1 MLFSISAFSQVK
13 IEIIG
18 NYFVAT
24 ENAKVIVNHSKDNVR
39 FIIKS
44 PTNPASFYTLFATD
58 FDQTRSFLW
67 TDFRTSTGVAFA
79 SQSILNTWLYANTG
93 TTVSAGGGGTGTSDA
108 TAALQTAGNNLLN
121 SIDIKTPALVN
132 GNTPVQL
139 SAAQIVLLTPQTNG
153 LTDAQLRAKPLDLSI
168 GASTSALQGST
179 NGFLNLIDDSL
190 NTLNNYDFATS
201 AKQDAQTTAFNTLF
215 KTGQNIG
222 NTSFAINGTLPAFTS
237 TPTFNAGTGF
247 QTNSLTDAQLRASP
261 INVTANA
268 GSNLN
273 TSALNL
279 EITQA
284 LIKSKTDNIDVL
296 LSTRTKPADNQLS
309 NMTLSTAGFQKIT
322 DGTNTVTI
330 KSAAA
335 LSADTGFV
343 STTSPNS
350 VQFQN
355 TAPGIVANKSVNV
368 GGVYN
373 STLPIAT
380 TGQGLS
386 ISLDAQGRIITSQ
399 GANNYIPSLDNT
411 TTTQLA
417 AGATFTGL
425 IQDMSSYQ
433 NLILTT
439 NSNQNYT
446 LNLLQYDDAAGL
458 KLSETTTIVK
468 LANQPINTS
477 FTINGSF
484 ARITITNNGAV
495 ATTNFYASS
504 FLGVLPTVPTAL
516 TPSGSFKVAIM
527 EALPSGSG
535 SIGNINSVTSI
546 SNIGISQQNL
556 TEFRN
561 QTLLAVAQS
570 VKVSTGRVYSI
581 TIINPNATPVY
592 LKLYN
597 SLIAGITVGTTAAQ
611 KVYAVPANGSLLIE
625 PQLIGTNFST
635 AISTLVTTGF
645 LDSSNTAPATGVY
658 VEIQY
663 L

>member
-1 MLFSISAFSQVK
+1 MKKLLILLMLFSISAFSQVK

-24 ENAKVIVNHSKDNVR
+24 ENARIIINHSKDNVR

-44 PTNPASFYTLFATD
+44 PTNPASFYTIFATD
-58 FDQTRSFLW
+58 FEQTRSFLW
-67 TDFRTSTGVAFA
+67 TDFRNSSGIAFS
-79 SQSILNTWLYANTG
+79 SQSVLNTFLYANTG
-93 TTVSAGGGGTGTSDA
+93 TTVSGGGSGGSGTSDA
-108 TAALQTAGNNLLN
+108 TAALQTAGNTTLS
-121 SIDIKTPALVN
+121 SIN
-132 GNTPVQL
+132 
-139 SAAQIVLLTPQTNG
+139 
-153 LTDAQLRAKPLDLSI
+153 AK
-168 GASTSALQGST
+168 
-179 NGFLNLIDDSL
+179 
-190 NTLNNYDFATS
+190 DFATS
-201 AKQDAQTTAFNTLF
+201 TKQDTQTTALNTINTTNNTLF

-222 NTSFAINGTLPAFTS
+222 NTAFAINGTLPAFTT
-237 TPTFNAGTGF
+237 TPTFNIGTNGGISTETTLSTLNNKFVSGTTIGTVNAGTGF
-247 QTNSLTDAQLRASP
+247 QINALTDTQLRASA
-261 INVTANA
+261 INVT
-268 GSNLN
+268 
-273 TSALNL
+273 
-279 EITQA
+279 
-284 LIKSKTDNIDVL
+284 
-296 LSTRTKPADNQLS
+296 
-309 NMTLSTAGFQKIT
+309 
-322 DGTNTVTI
+322 
-330 KSAAA
+330 
-335 LSADTGFV
+335 
-343 STTSPNS
+343 TSPIS
-350 VQFQN
+350 VELQN
-355 TAPGIVANKSVNV
+355 TGPGIVASKSVNV

-380 TGQGLS
+380 TGQGLG
-386 ISLDAQGRIITSQ
+386 ISLDAQGRVITSQ
-399 GANNYIPSLDNT
+399 GANNYIASLDNT

-425 IQDMSSYQ
+425 IQDMASYQ
-433 NLILTT
+433 NFILTV